1 MIVMTG
7 DPVHTLFA
15 YGTLQP
21 GDARWHYL
29 EPFVA
34 DEGTPDS
41 VDGQLFDT
49 GCGYPA
55 AVFDHRAEPGRT
67 IEGRRFALRPD
78 RIDEALVVLDTEE
91 SSVAGRYRRVRV
103 STHAGL
109 AAWAYEYGGGLTLT
123 PIESGNWSAR

>member
-1 MIVMTG
+1 MG
-7 DPVHTLFA
+7 RRSDPAHCSCT
-15 YGTLQP
+15 
-21 GDARWHYL
+21 ARSNPATCGGRYL

-34 DEGTPDS
+34 DDGTPDS

-67 IEGRRFALRPD
+67 IVGRRFALRAD

-103 STHAGL
+103 TTHAGPD
-109 AAWAYEYGGGLTLT
+109 AWAYEYGER
-123 PIESGNWSAR
+123 PRP

>member
-1 MIVMTG
+1 MTAMG
-7 DPVHTLFA
+7 RDISTLFV

-21 GDARWHYL
+21 GDVRWPHL
-29 EPFVA
+29 EPFAA
-34 DEGTPDS
+34 DAGTPDT

-55 AVFDHRAEPGRT
+55 ALLDHRAAPGNSIR
-67 IEGRRFALRPD
+67 GRRFALRPD

-103 STHAGL
+103 TTHAGVL
-109 AAWAYEYGGGLTLT
+109 AWAYEYGDGLTLT
-123 PIESGNWSAR
+123 PIPSGNWSDR